1 MPSTIAPRAPAR
13 AFASKRALDA
23 MRKLRE
29 RCDDG
34 RRAVRDALA
43 ASADALRGTRASA
56 KETETAMEAFVNGA
70 REVLTRSGDRTG
82 VGKENERCDAATRA
96 TRQQLSRE
104 TRGRDE
110 RRTGRARWT
119 TREGGRGMKSI
130 VVTRGSA
137 RSVVRA
143 RGARG

>member
-34 RRAVRDALA
+34 RRAVRDSLA

-70 REVLTRSGDRTG
+70 REVLTRS
-82 VGKENERCDAATRA
+82 EI
-96 TRQQLSRE
+96 
-104 TRGRDE
+104 
-110 RRTGRARWT
+110 GRAH
-119 TREGGRGMKSI
+119 
-130 VVTRGSA
+130 V
-137 RSVVRA
+137 
-143 RGARG
+143 